1 MIQMEM
7 FTFNPFQ
14 ENTYVLF
21 DETHEAIIIDP
32 GMYTSTEETRLKDFI
47 SNQNLKPIAIVNTH
61 AHIDHVMGVEW
72 CRSQYQIP
80 FLLHKFDLVNLEAL
94 PLKAQMFGVSMED
107 VAPPDRFIEEGEK
120 ITFGNSELDI
130 MFTPGHAPGHVV
142 FIDHL
147 QRRIIGGDVLF
158 KGSVGRVDLP
168 GCNPDDLVHS
178 IREKLYKLDD
188 IYQVF
193 PGHGPSTTI
202 GLEKKSNAFVPELG
216 SSLL

>member
-1 MIQMEM
+1 MEM

-32 GMYTSTEETRLKDFI
+32 GMYTSAEETRLKDFI
-47 SNQNLKPIAIVNTH
+47 LNQHLKPISIVNTH

-80 FLLHKFDLVNLEAL
+80 FVLHKLDLVNLEAL

-120 ITFGNSELDI
+120 ITFGNSEMDI

>member
-1 MIQMEM
+1 MIQMEI

-21 DETHEAIIIDP
+21 DETGEAIIIDP
-32 GMYTSTEETRLKDFI
+32 GMHTVSEEAQIKAFI
-47 SNQNLKPIAIVNTH
+47 SSQNLKPIAIVYTH

-72 CRSQYQIP
+72 CRSEYNIP
-80 FLLHKFDLVNLEAL
+80 FWLHKLDLVNLEAL
-94 PLKAQMFGVSMED
+94 PIKAQMFGVSMES
-107 VAPPDRFIEEGEK
+107 VADPDQFINEGEK
-120 ITFGNSELDI
+120 ISFGNSELDVL
-130 MFTPGHAPGHVV
+130 FTPGHSPGHVV

-168 GCNPDDLVHS
+168 HCNADHLVES
-178 IREKLYKLDD
+178 IREKLYKLDET
-188 IYQVF
+188 YQVF

-202 GLEKKSNAFVPELG
+202 GLEKKTNAFVPELG

>member
-80 FLLHKFDLVNLEAL
+80 FVLHKLDLVNLEAL